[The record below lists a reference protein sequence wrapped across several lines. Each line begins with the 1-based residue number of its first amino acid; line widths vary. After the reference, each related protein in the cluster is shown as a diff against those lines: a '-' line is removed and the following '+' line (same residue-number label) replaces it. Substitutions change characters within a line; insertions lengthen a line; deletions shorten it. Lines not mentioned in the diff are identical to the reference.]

1 MNVLEEK
8 ATKNRQP
15 EILIATRNTGKIREL
30 EILLADLPFC
40 LRGLNG
46 FSNVFDPE
54 ETGVTFA
61 ENAVLKAKSY
71 SLQTKLLSIADDS
84 GLQVEALN
92 GAPGVFSARYAGENA
107 SDQGRIKKL
116 LGELNEI
123 RQRRARFVCVMA
135 VADEEGDVKFI
146 EEGVCS
152 GTIASSAR
160 GAHGFGYDPIFI
172 PDGFSETFGELSS
185 DVKQQISHRARAATK
200 IIQRL
205 RRFYAALT

>member
-1 MNVLEEK
+1 M
-8 ATKNRQP
+8 KNRQP
-15 EILIATRNTGKIREL
+15 EILIATRNAGKIKEL
-30 EILLADLPFC
+30 EELLAAMPFR
-40 LRGLNG
+40 LRGLDS

-71 SLQTKLLSIADDS
+71 ALQTKLLSIADDS

-107 SDQGRIKKL
+107 GDQERIEKL
-116 LGELNEI
+116 LQELSNN
-123 RQRRARFVCVMA
+123 QKRRARFVCVMA
-135 VADEEGDVKFI
+135 VADEKGDVKFI

-152 GTIASSAR
+152 GTIALSAR

-172 PDGFSETFGELSS
+172 PDGFSKTFGELSS
-185 DVKQQISHRARAATK
+185 GIKQQISHRGRAVSK
-200 IIQRL
+200 IIQQL
-205 RRFYAALT
+205 RRLHAALT